1 MADIKNYGLKGVGSD
16 VQFGKSGGRLQYD
29 ASSSFFKFT
38 TDGSTLSQIRVAT
51 TPSNANDA
59 ASKSYVDATINGL
72 DVKNSVHLASTA
84 NGTLA
89 SAFANGQTMDG
100 VALATGDRIL
110 LKDQTD
116 ASENGVY
123 TVNASGAPT
132 RATDFD
138 ADSEVTA
145 GAFFFVEEGT
155 ANADSGFIITTDGAI
170 TVGTTN
176 IAFTQ
181 FSGSGQ
187 IVAGTGMTKTGN
199 TLNTVGG
206 DGITANAND
215 LAVDIAANSALHIS
229 GGALDVTVDL
239 SDATNDVTGTLAKT
253 NGGTGQTSLDNIA
266 DAGNS
271 RITVTGG
278 TGVLIGG
285 GSNLTLDV
293 SESDLD
299 LSAIGGSLGLTS
311 QVTGTLPIANGGTGG
326 ANAGAARTALG
337 LAIGTDVQAYDAD
350 LDAISALAKTDGG
363 IIVGNGSAF
372 VLESGATARTS
383 LGLGTGDTPTFNG
396 AAMGAAAITGVA
408 DPSND
413 QDAATKKYVD
423 DNTGAGSI
431 TQTVAGSTGSGTVA
445 VGTQTL
451 TINSTAGVITT
462 AMSGQTMTVD
472 IADNPTLTGNAIITG
487 NLTVQGTT
495 TTVDSTTINVQNAFV
510 FEGATAD
517 AHETTLTVEDPTAD
531 RTVTIPN
538 ATTTLVGKD
547 TTDALTNKTIAFGSN
562 TFTGTLPVANG
573 GMGIDLSSIA
583 QGTLLIGNASN
594 GVAQLTIGG
603 ANKILKSTGTTVSY
617 VYQDALRDTTDGN
630 VVIEADTANI
640 ADNTKLQISNSSA
653 NVVIKAVDPDD
664 TNAHVNLVLESQGTN
679 GRVLIRDASGG
690 SSIVIGDDDTSLTVS
705 GGISGGSADAGD
717 LVIKGG
723 NGTGSNASGDVL
735 IKGGTGGNAEG
746 KVKITDS
753 SDNEIMLFEK
763 AASAVNEFSIT
774 NAATGSNP
782 SMAATGGDT
791 NISVALTP
799 KGNGLVVVPDGYES
813 NVGSVDDALVTRK
826 WVVDNVV
833 TDVDDLIIRK
843 AVTNGAGSVSI
854 GTMPNA
860 GSTTYYVTRILVNV
874 SVAYAGG
881 STASMQISDGT
892 TTLASVSESDVTTTG
907 SYVVDLDAAT
917 ATAGGATLTLAFKQS
932 DGSTSATPTSGAM
945 TVAVEYKALTD

>member
-299 LSAIGGSLGLTS
+299 LSAIGGSLGLT
-311 QVTGTLPIANGGTGG
+311 
-326 ANAGAARTALG
+326 
-337 LAIGTDVQAYDAD
+337 
-350 LDAISALAKTDGG
+350 
-363 IIVGNGSAF
+363 
-372 VLESGATARTS
+372 
-383 LGLGTGDTPTFNG
+383 
-396 AAMGAAAITGVA
+396 
-408 DPSND
+408 
-413 QDAATKKYVD
+413 
-423 DNTGAGSI
+423 
-431 TQTVAGSTGSGTVA
+431 
-445 VGTQTL
+445 
-451 TINSTAGVITT
+451 
-462 AMSGQTMTVD
+462 
-472 IADNPTLTGNAIITG
+472 
-487 NLTVQGTT
+487 
-495 TTVDSTTINVQNAFV
+495 
-510 FEGATAD
+510 
-517 AHETTLTVEDPTAD
+517 
-531 RTVTIPN
+531 
-538 ATTTLVGKD
+538 
-547 TTDALTNKTIAFGSN
+547 
-562 TFTGTLPVANG
+562 
-573 GMGIDLSSIA
+573 
-583 QGTLLIGNASN
+583 
-594 GVAQLTIGG
+594 
-603 ANKILKSTGTTVSY
+603 
-617 VYQDALRDTTDGN
+617 
-630 VVIEADTANI
+630 
-640 ADNTKLQISNSSA
+640 
-653 NVVIKAVDPDD
+653 
-664 TNAHVNLVLESQGTN
+664 
-679 GRVLIRDASGG
+679 
-690 SSIVIGDDDTSLTVS
+690 
-705 GGISGGSADAGD
+705 
-717 LVIKGG
+717 
-723 NGTGSNASGDVL
+723 
-735 IKGGTGGNAEG
+735 
-746 KVKITDS
+746 
-753 SDNEIMLFEK
+753 
-763 AASAVNEFSIT
+763 
-774 NAATGSNP
+774 
-782 SMAATGGDT
+782 
-791 NISVALTP
+791 
-799 KGNGLVVVPDGYES
+799 
-813 NVGSVDDALVTRK
+813 
-826 WVVDNVV
+826 
-833 TDVDDLIIRK
+833 
-843 AVTNGAGSVSI
+843 
-854 GTMPNA
+854 
-860 GSTTYYVTRILVNV
+860 
-874 SVAYAGG
+874 
-881 STASMQISDGT
+881 
-892 TTLASVSESDVTTTG
+892 
-907 SYVVDLDAAT
+907 
-917 ATAGGATLTLAFKQS
+917 
-932 DGSTSATPTSGAM
+932 
-945 TVAVEYKALTD
+945 